1 MVVATGMQ
9 RVQKERE
16 VCDPIYSQDVVKK
29 NPTVT
34 TSPLT
39 AYHGIKGFD
48 LKEVGLT
55 IKLSIV

>member
-1 MVVATGMQ
+1 MQ